1 MPMVYQ
7 MNKTNLK
14 SPSCYS
20 HKSEKIYCSG
30 FTCLRPVNLKSIWS
44 VYCEVSQLK
53 GLNFKFVY

>member
-14 SPSCYS
+14 KPCYS
-20 HKSEKIYCSG
+20 HKSEMTYCRC
-30 FTCLRPVNLKSIWS
+30 FTCLRAVNLKCIWS